1 MITPV
6 ELQGK
11 TFKTGRGYDKKDVDT
26 FLKELLTDFETL
38 YKENIELNEKIT
50 SLEEKV
56 NYYQTI
62 EKTLQKALVLA
73 EKSAEETKQNAIEKS
88 NLIVEE
94 AQLKASS
101 IIQEAKDEYSNIHK
115 KSINLLQQYE
125 VYKAQFSQLAKTQ
138 CELLESDAFKIQ
150 VANLPSFTFE
160 EDMEETSNSSD
171 LSAEEEQ
178 AKVEQATD
186 HSVDMEEDKST
197 TVEEEKGDIE
207 FFNLGDDE

>member
-11 TFKTGRGYDKKDVDT
+11 IFKTGRGYDKKDVDI
-26 FLKELLTDFETL
+26 FLKELLSDFETL
-38 YKENIELNEKIT
+38 YMENIELNETIT
-50 SLEEKV
+50 SLEEKIS
-56 NYYQTI
+56 YYQTI

-73 EKSAEETKQNAIEKS
+73 EKSAEETKQTAINKGKV
-88 NLIVEE
+88 IIEE

-101 IIQEAKDEYSNIHK
+101 IIQEGKDEYKSIHK
-115 KSINLLQQYE
+115 KSINLVQQYE

-150 VANLPSFTFE
+150 VENLPSFTFE
-160 EDMEETSNSSD
+160 EEEEETSKTEQ
-171 LSAEEEQ
+171 LTGEEE
-178 AKVEQATD
+178 KVND
-186 HSVDMEEDKST
+186 NSMDM
-197 TVEEEKGDIE
+197 EEEKGDIE